1 MNGERIPAK
10 RHRLEDVEIYEV
22 TGDELDR
29 IEQEAA
35 TIGTDLQFALVLL
48 PVALSLTAALFLT
61 TIPSIRVYV
70 TFLVIMIIAYV
81 FGAWFFIRW
90 SRERGTFTR
99 LLGKIR
105 QRRVGP
111 VGEEGKE
118 RTPAQLAELPS
129 SEPPVPQEQEGE
141 PK

>member
-35 TIGTDLQFALVLL
+35 TIGTNLQFALVLL
-48 PVALSLTAALFLT
+48 PIALSLTTALFLT
-61 TIPSIRVYV
+61 TISSIRVYV

-81 FGAWFFIRW
+81 FGAWFFERL
-90 SRERGTFTR
+90 SRDRVTFTHFLGKLRSR
-99 LLGKIR
+99 LLR
-105 QRRVGP
+105 QL
-111 VGEEGKE
+111 GE
-118 RTPAQLAELPS
+118 
-129 SEPPVPQEQEGE
+129 
-141 PK
+141 